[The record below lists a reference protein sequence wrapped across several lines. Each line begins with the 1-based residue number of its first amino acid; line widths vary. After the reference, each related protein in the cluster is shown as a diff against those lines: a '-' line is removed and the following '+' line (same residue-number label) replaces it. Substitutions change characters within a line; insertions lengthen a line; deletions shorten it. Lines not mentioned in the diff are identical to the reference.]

1 MPLRFLSKRSWAS
14 GLLTLTILCL
24 AAAAARAQQTVTVP
38 AVVVNYADMIIYN
51 GKVVSMDD
59 TSLKQEVGKV
69 AQGMAIRDGKILAL
83 GTTAEIMQYAGPKT
97 EKVDLKGRTVIPG
110 IMDSHTHIHN
120 NAVSDYA
127 KKHPEILLSVSRSFN
142 VAGKDYNEL
151 RKGIELVLKENMAN
165 APKDQWAYINLPTG
179 GGSGLGIGQIGRAHV

>member
-1 MPLRFLSKRSWAS
+1 MAKGRLQGEA
-14 GLLTLTILCL
+14 G
-24 AAAAARAQQTVTVP
+24 AAR
-38 AVVVNYADMIIYN
+38 M
-51 GKVVSMDD
+51 
-59 TSLKQEVGKV
+59 
-69 AQGMAIRDGKILAL
+69 
-83 GTTAEIMQYAGPKT
+83 
-97 EKVDLKGRTVIPG
+97 DLKGRTLIPG

-165 APKDQWAYINLPTG
+165 APKDQ
-179 GGSGLGIGQIGRAHV
+179 